1 MEPEPE
7 GRKAGG
13 RRGGTARGSTPET
26 ESSSEDQPRSGYLLP
41 PGVELHQVTILPK
54 NEWERIRDSLSGFAK
69 KSAQLRAARK
79 AKKDVHLRS
88 QAIVKN
94 WTNTCVGMKVQ
105 KLQAERLRKEKEKK
119 RNQEIDMEEEHYRAE
134 ERKKAIDS
142 ARLYQYYQMD
152 RVKGFHSALL
162 LTEVL
167 KERDA
172 QIEFKKKKLSP
183 DKKWE
188 ELLKHNFE
196 KALQEEQQKAEK
208 RRRDRLAL
216 ASDHLQQ
223 IKEHEEVDELRRQEE
238 QKDAE
243 EIKKQTKLY
252 ELERQREN
260 KRKEEEMLELQK
272 AYHAYIE
279 NRNTLRQLQ
288 AQQEAEENDK
298 LRDYVKARKY
308 LSNLRREKELETHR
322 QMEEHRNRITSLLHE
337 MTKQKFEDED
347 ARVSRDIEE
356 VEVQKEKEEKEKEE
370 KNKAELQSI
379 AKYRATLMKNKEE
392 KEKQDRL
399 EAKEELR
406 AILEADQIYRAHEEE
421 KKRRGHEE
429 CKRIKQFQIQQM
441 AERKADL
448 QQKRQADLDYVKQTE
463 ALEARKEK
471 EFQKYAKQIIDFESK
486 TTQQLYPLYK
496 ASQKG
501 VGGGRGPVYKER
513 GGIRPS
519 YQAKDF
525 HGTQLPLYSSQAATR
540 GDFQKSKRRLG
551 FTW

>member
-1 MEPEPE
+1 MD
-7 GRKAGG
+7 
-13 RRGGTARGSTPET
+13 T
-26 ESSSEDQPRSGYLLP
+26 ESARREPKGAPGTESLSEDRPRSGYLLP

-54 NEWERIRDSLSGFAK
+54 NEWERIHDSLNGLAK
-69 KSAQLRAARK
+69 KAARLRAERK

-88 QAIVKN
+88 QAIVKT
-94 WTNTCVGMKVQ
+94 WTNTCAGMKEQ
-105 KLQAERLRKEKEKK
+105 KLQAERLRKEKENK
-119 RNQEIDMEEEHYRAE
+119 RNQEIDLEEEHYRAE
-134 ERKKAIDS
+134 ERKKAIDR

-172 QIEFKKKKLSP
+172 QIGFKKKKLSS

-188 ELLKHNFE
+188 EQLKHNVE

-208 RRRDRLAL
+208 CRRARLAL
-216 ASDHLQQ
+216 ANDHLQQ
-223 IKEHEEVDELRRQEE
+223 IKEHEEVEELRRQEE

-252 ELERQREN
+252 ELERQKEN
-260 KRKEEEMLELQK
+260 ERKEEEMLELQK
-272 AYHAYIE
+272 AYHAHIE
-279 NRNTLRQLQ
+279 NRNILRQIQ
-288 AQQEAEENDK
+288 AQQEAEENEK
-298 LRDYVKARKY
+298 LRDYVNARKC

-322 QMEEHRNRITSLLHE
+322 QMEEQRSRITSLLHE

-347 ARVSRDIEE
+347 ARIARDTAE
-356 VEVQKEKEEKEKEE
+356 VEAEKEKEEKEKEE
-370 KNKAELQSI
+370 KTKAELQSI
-379 AKYRATLMKNKEE
+379 AKYRTTVMKNKEE

-399 EAKEELR
+399 EAKEKLR
-406 AILEADQIYRAHEEE
+406 AILEADQIYIAHEKE
-421 KKRRGHEE
+421 KRRRGHEE
-429 CKRIKQFQIQQM
+429 CKRLQQFQIQQM
-441 AERKADL
+441 AERKANL
-448 QQKRQADLDYVKQTE
+448 QQERQADLDYVKQTE
-463 ALEARKEK
+463 ALAARKEK
-471 EFQKYAKQIIDFESK
+471 RFQEYAKQIIDFESK
-486 TTQQLYPLYK
+486 TTQKLYPLYK

-513 GGIRPS
+513 GEIRPS